1 MDTTMT
7 FINMLKYHF
16 FEKYPNIKVII
27 PHAGAFLGIVDDRIA
42 QYAQKV
48 YQVDVYDVMHHVYFD
63 VAGAVLPRQLPT
75 LMSLAQ
81 PEHLLYGS
89 DIPYTPLDG
98 SRQLGHAL
106 ATTDLLT
113 NEQKQAIFYDN
124 AHRLLTE

>member
-1 MDTTMT
+1 MT

-48 YQVDVYDVMHHVYFD
+48 YQVDVYDVMRHVYFD

-106 ATTDLLT
+106 TTTDLLT

>member
-1 MDTTMT
+1 
-7 FINMLKYHF
+7 
-16 FEKYPNIKVII
+16 
-27 PHAGAFLGIVDDRIA
+27 
-42 QYAQKV
+42 
-48 YQVDVYDVMHHVYFD
+48 
-63 VAGAVLPRQLPT
+63 
-75 LMSLAQ
+75 MSLAQ

-106 ATTDLLT
+106 TTTDLLT

>member
-1 MDTTMT
+1 M
-7 FINMLKYHF
+7 
-16 FEKYPNIKVII
+16 
-27 PHAGAFLGIVDDRIA
+27 
-42 QYAQKV
+42 
-48 YQVDVYDVMHHVYFD
+48 DVYDVMRHVYFD